1 MIRILFL
8 VMFLLSFSAS
18 GQKKIEIS
26 LEGFINNFSSKQKL
40 YGASLYLF
48 QDGRMVSKSLSDS
61 KGSYFISGNIST
73 KTPFDVMV
81 SKPGFITKKV
91 LLDFKELKVQN
102 PNGILQAMEELTI
115 ELFEI
120 KDGVDLGFIENT
132 YAEKF
137 HWDHKIKP
145 GYSG

>member
-1 MIRILFL
+1 
-8 VMFLLSFSAS
+8 MFLLSFSAS

-73 KTPFDVMV
+73 KIPFDVMV

-91 LLDFKELKVQN
+91 KRKVKEY
-102 PNGILQAMEELTI
+102 
-115 ELFEI
+115 LFR
-120 KDGVDLGFIENT
+120 N
-132 YAEKF
+132 
-137 HWDHKIKP
+137 
-145 GYSG
+145 